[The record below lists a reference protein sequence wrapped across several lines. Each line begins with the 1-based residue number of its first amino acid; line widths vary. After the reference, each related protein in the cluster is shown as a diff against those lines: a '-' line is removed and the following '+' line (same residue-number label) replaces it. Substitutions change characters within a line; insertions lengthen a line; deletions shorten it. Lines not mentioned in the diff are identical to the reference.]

1 MDNRI
6 DKAAAFDTLFTNNR
20 IQILKTLAYYIDP
33 HLLKGLAVYIKFL
46 ELQYTLALFRKH
58 PETALHSFPL
68 SSDGSSL
75 AGELCSDLMP
85 LCDETQKAS
94 LQQVTQMLDNIH
106 NFQEMMDMAKSMHAP
121 FQNFPY
127 VFVLFHNYDLFFMPY
142 GPRLPC
148 FRFCGLYFRGAEY
161 KQDFR
166 TKKSAATYI
175 LRLIYLSEPEG
186 PRSWLFSDPLP

>member
-1 MDNRI
+1 MDDNRI

-58 PETALHSFPL
+58 PETALHSCFLYHPN
-68 SSDGSSL
+68 GSSL

-106 NFQEMMDMAKSMHAP
+106 NFQEMMDMATVHAGAVP
-121 FQNFPY
+121 
-127 VFVLFHNYDLFFMPY
+127 
-142 GPRLPC
+142 GRL
-148 FRFCGLYFRGAEY
+148 
-161 KQDFR
+161 
-166 TKKSAATYI
+166 
-175 LRLIYLSEPEG
+175 LRSGRL
-186 PRSWLFSDPLP
+186 